1 MGTRGGFKNC
11 HPNKG
16 LQLAQRHWKADK
28 KDGGSEERDGE
39 SQSGL
44 VVCQK
49 LQEMPVAVRIRIAL
63 ISAALIAG
71 EGGGVL

>member
-1 MGTRGGFKNC
+1 MGTRGGFKHC

-39 SQSGL
+39 SIRPRSMSKTTRNACRL
-44 VVCQK
+44 
-49 LQEMPVAVRIRIAL
+49 RIRIAL